1 MPLSYAMTA
10 TLWSV
15 KNREYRSTS
24 WLLKSFVYSDERNDK
39 FRRYL
44 NAALLAQRRV
54 MNMRIFFL
62 SLSRPG
68 VETIG
73 SIADPTYCR

>member
-24 WLLKSFVYSDERNDK
+24 WLLKSFVYNDEGNDK

-44 NAALLAQRRV
+44 NAAFFYILNIVYILLHLYFIV
-54 MNMRIFFL
+54 FL
-62 SLSRPG
+62 NQL
-68 VETIG
+68 
-73 SIADPTYCR
+73 D